1 MESEESKLWKD
12 NHEEEEDEEKGE
24 EKDAGFDLEE
34 PTRRT

>member
-12 NHEEEEDEEKGE
+12 NHEEEEEEEKGE
-24 EKDAGFDLEE
+24 GDAGCDLEE